1 MFDGNKSLVAIRFGG
16 YPETV
21 LAMSDALFSGSK
33 IALRLPKEKSETEL
47 TTHGGNYSRRVKAGD
62 TASECVLK
70 ANGDEKKEKDE
81 SPRDL
86 YIFCKDESGL
96 FTELDSKLSVPLMP
110 EWEEYFIRELKD
122 RKILKRLNVF
132 STNTEFAAY
141 AVTLKKGETQ
151 IAKVLTDGLESG
163 EICIPNT
170 KQDDT
175 AFGDIETFTQYLNA
189 FGKDIAKKIQATF
202 KPVFN
207 PAEES
212 ICPELYEAQLA
223 GAEAIKRQLK
233 KEKMTMLVSGC
244 GTGKTKIG
252 PAALYA
258 YQKSIGGGR
267 RINVITCPSHVAKK
281 WVRELYET
289 VPDCIARVV
298 SSITDVDRMYEL
310 YKTLD
315 KPVFMVLSKESARSG
330 YLRKPT
336 VMWNKCR
343 KGFICPVC
351 GAVQEMTVTTDG
363 ISYTVPADSIFFHEE
378 NNKNHKCQSCKTV
391 LWEADNPDCLDPAK
405 NEWQAKESRT
415 TYALQMKIFRLTLP
429 CRLKYVSIPALRG
442 GVLHK
447 NFLFVRFCEVSA
459 AAFF

>member
-1 MFDGNKSLVAIRFGG
+1 MNEYIKKNVG
-16 YPETV
+16 Y
-21 LAMSDALFSGSK
+21 S
-33 IALRLPKEKSETEL
+33 
-47 TTHGGNYSRRVKAGD
+47 
-62 TASECVLK
+62 
-70 ANGDEKKEKDE
+70 
-81 SPRDL
+81 
-86 YIFCKDESGL
+86 
-96 FTELDSKLSVPLMP
+96 
-110 EWEEYFIRELKD
+110 
-122 RKILKRLNVF
+122 
-132 STNTEFAAY
+132 
-141 AVTLKKGETQ
+141 
-151 IAKVLTDGLESG
+151 
-163 EICIPNT
+163 
-170 KQDDT
+170 
-175 AFGDIETFTQYLNA
+175 
-189 FGKDIAKKIQATF
+189 
-202 KPVFN
+202 
-207 PAEES
+207 
-212 ICPELYEAQLA
+212 LYEAQLA

-244 GTGKTKIG
+244 GIGKTKIG
-252 PAALYA
+252 SAALYA

-310 YKTLD
+310 YRTTD
-315 KPVFMVLSKESARSG
+315 KSVFMVLSKESARSG
-330 YLRKPT
+330 YLRKAT
-336 VMWNKCR
+336 VMWNKRR

-363 ISYTVPADSIFFHEE
+363 ISYTVTADSIFFREE

-459 AAFF
+459 TAFF